1 MLFDVFTLTSRSKKH
16 EFFLKFS
23 NIQVGL
29 NVKLFYGGYAVSIP
43 KQSFVIESTHVYR
56 VSNIVYLEELLT
68 IIIYN
73 NDIFHYDIIR
83 ILLKNSLF
91 LYIISNNKNN
101 N

>member
-1 MLFDVFTLTSRSKKH
+1 M
-16 EFFLKFS
+16 KFS

-73 NDIFHYDIIR
+73 NDIFHYDIR

>member
-56 VSNIVYLEELLT
+56 VSNIFCLEELLT

-73 NDIFHYDIIR
+73 NNIFHWYSSII
-83 ILLKNSLF
+83 IKKLF
-91 LYIISNNKNN
+91 IFSI
-101 N
+101 

>member
-43 KQSFVIESTHVYR
+43 KQSFVTESTHVYR
-56 VSNIVYLEELLT
+56 VSNIVCLEQLFT

-73 NDIFHYDIIR
+73 NNNIFHWYNLIIIR
-83 ILLKNSLF
+83 KLF
-91 LYIISNNKNN
+91 IISLYNFQ
-101 N
+101 

>member
-56 VSNIVYLEELLT
+56 VSNIFCLEELLT

-73 NDIFHYDIIR
+73 NNIFHWYSSII
-83 ILLKNSLF
+83 IKKLF
-91 LYIISNNKNN
+91 IFST
-101 N
+101 